1 MKNKPIGKTQFSIK
15 SRLMSVVYALKG
27 VRYLFVSQHNAWIH
41 LVAIVIVVV
50 GGILLC
56 ISRIE
61 WCFIVL
67 SIAVVLSAEAAN
79 TAIEELTNKV
89 SPEFNLVAGRV
100 KDLGAAAVL
109 FCAIGAAVVGAFVFV
124 PRLALLF

>member
-1 MKNKPIGKTQFSIK
+1 
-15 SRLMSVVYALKG
+15 MSVVYALKG